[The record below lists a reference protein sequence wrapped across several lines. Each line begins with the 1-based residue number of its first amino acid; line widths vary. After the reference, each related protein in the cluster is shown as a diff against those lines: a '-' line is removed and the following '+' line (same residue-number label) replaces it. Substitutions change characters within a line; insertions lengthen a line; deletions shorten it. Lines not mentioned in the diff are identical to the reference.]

1 MHQLESGPEKKDA
14 INSIPFQITIIRR
27 IAGTT
32 GRRIIIR
39 TDKLLNRLHINNL
52 NIGAQVL
59 LEIALQDGRLNLL
72 EKGSLNI
79 QVAYRITLN
88 IVRIHRIISERN
100 FSLADHLGNGRLV
113 AVLVRTVRS

>member
-27 IAGTT
+27 ITGTT

-100 FSLADHLGNGRLV
+100 FSLADHL
-113 AVLVRTVRS
+113 